1 MMSSCKEE
9 RHHGTN
15 AGPVGKEETKKTSV
29 MAIANMLQW
38 CKENDEDN
46 KRMCDHWRSGDPSRK
61 ANPIYIVLPLCDV
74 MLPSTPPLQIQL
86 HYSAITVTAQK
97 EDTLLCSFG
106 NESDDA
112 KAVSPD
118 VAGADRK
125 RASEL
130 HPFRHEGLL
139 LGGGRRKKRERAYQK
154 ESRVMDSILCGRK
167 QSKCVD
173 ILKLADLSRVDPW
186 QDLVRSLVDELFV
199 ILDEEVAG
207 DTRSTV
213 TVILEVYSKID
224 QVLMCAKPNAQPLRD
239 VLLPYV
245 RTLFEQNKCAAR
257 HIFRSKGSCI
267 ENYMLAEILATDK
280 CKDRKAHSRN
290 CSCIFRIRGI
300 NSMYGYAA
308 EFLMNDEASRVN
320 FLTDLNDR
328 FEFKHGKLSPKG
340 VLQGFNFSEKNCFD
354 LFCNETRIH
363 DRGASLLTSINYV
376 ESCEKDVVI
385 EKIVAKVAINLSP
398 GDYDFA
404 VVPTATKP
412 SNEIIEYF
420 DLLGDMPGAM
430 GDTLSVTESIHT
442 ISFIQ
447 RKSKSGSA
455 THFGDKMR
463 YWLFVWR
470 RKKHLA
476 FSETLY
482 ISVLRT
488 LKPRSDMVGRVKM
501 LKSSMDLE
509 YLSESVPSCANY

>member
-1 MMSSCKEE
+1 
-9 RHHGTN
+9 
-15 AGPVGKEETKKTSV
+15 
-29 MAIANMLQW
+29 
-38 CKENDEDN
+38 
-46 KRMCDHWRSGDPSRK
+46 
-61 ANPIYIVLPLCDV
+61 VLPGT
-74 MLPSTPPLQIQL
+74 SPLLI
-86 HYSAITVTAQK
+86 HSYYSAITVSAQ
-97 EDTLLCSFG
+97 EADIPLYMFG

-112 KAVSPD
+112 KAVNS
-118 VAGADRK
+118 VIASGKSGACV
-125 RASEL
+125 SEL
-130 HPFRHEGLL
+130 HPFQHEGLL
-139 LGGGRRKKRERAYQK
+139 LGGGRRKKRDRAYQK
-154 ESRVMDSILCGRK
+154 ESRIMDSILCGRK
-167 QSKCVD
+167 QLKIVD
-173 ILKLADLSRVDPW
+173 ILKSEDISRVRPW
-186 QDLVRSLVDELFV
+186 QDLLRCLVDELFV

-213 TVILEVYSKID
+213 TVVLEVYSKID
-224 QVLMCAKPNAQPLRD
+224 KVLVCAKPNAQPLRD

-245 RTLFEQNKCAAR
+245 RSLFQQSVPCAAR

-267 ENYMLAEILATDK
+267 EKYMLAEILATDK

-328 FEFKHGKLSPKG
+328 FEFKQGKLIPKG

-376 ESCEKDVVI
+376 ESSEKNVVI

-398 GDYDFA
+398 GEYDFIA
-404 VVPTATKP
+404 VPTATKP

-420 DLLGDMPGAM
+420 DLLEDMPGVMSA
-430 GDTLSVTESIHT
+430 TLLVMDSIHT
-442 ISFIQ
+442 LSFVQ
-447 RKSKSGSA
+447 RKSSSGSA
-455 THFGDKMR
+455 TQFGDKMK
-463 YWLFVWR
+463 YWLLVWR

-488 LKPRSDMVGRVKM
+488 LTPRRDMVGRVKM

-509 YLSESVPSCANY
+509 YLSETVPSCSNY